1 MSLSADRR
9 GAPRQGGTI
18 ALPQSPGPPFPG
30 VVAHHDGPSRLH
42 GHAPAF
48 HEATV
53 VRGEPASHYF
63 RASGISARAEEN
75 GGLCTFWMG
84 RKLAVYQITN
94 APLVSDDVLAPSTD
108 ANRELFGDFMG
119 SLPHDHPDRPG
130 KRAVVERSLGSAKFV
145 ERLEPAVRRYTAD
158 HLRGAAGRTV
168 PLDDFTLSLT
178 AYVDSM
184 IPGVLDLTQRPLPAY
199 LDSAEYGRVVRGFFD
214 LASDVI
220 SNDNPAAMREFDVIV
235 PFVRDLLTDN
245 FDALAVA
252 PGSNLIRRH
261 FDLWELPFT
270 RRSVAALDAARVKE
284 LGTVI
289 VATYDTTALSLMWA
303 IGYVEAAP
311 RVKDA
316 VMAEARRGT
325 GAAAAGAGC
334 PYADP
339 LPRAGAAPSVIDL
352 AVLEAVRLG
361 GSNPSALWRRTTEPF
376 ALRHRG
382 VSVTVP
388 AGTMMWLDR
397 RQANRDPAVFPEP
410 RRFTPANIEA
420 IVRSDR
426 ETVSS
431 LLSRGRYEI
440 NSFSMVNADRNPRKC
455 PGRLFSVR
463 MQSVVLTELYGRYAV
478 STRDTDLRLKHHA
491 SMPRPARPGSITIRP
506 EPGTLPESATPP
518 EPGTPPQSATPP
530 EPGTLPGP
538 GTPHDPATPREPTP

>member
-1 MSLSADRR
+1 MSVSADR
-9 GAPRQGGTI
+9 PRALRRAAGTI
-18 ALPQSPGPPFPG
+18 ALPQGPGAPFPG
-30 VVAHHDGPSRLH
+30 VVAHHEGPSRLH

-48 HEATV
+48 HESTV

-84 RKLAVYQITN
+84 EKLALYQITN
-94 APLVSDDVLAPSTD
+94 EALVGDDVLAPSTD

-119 SLPHDHPDRPG
+119 SMPHDHPDRPA
-130 KRAVVERSLGSAKFV
+130 KRAAVERSLGNAKFV
-145 ERLEPAVRRYTAD
+145 ERIEPAVRRHAAE
-158 HLRGAAGRTV
+158 HLGRAAGRAV
-168 PLDDFTLSLT
+168 PLDDFALSLT
-178 AYVDSM
+178 AYVDSL
-184 IPGVLDLTQRPLPAY
+184 IPGVLDLTQRPLPDY

-235 PFVRDLLTDN
+235 PFVRDLLTAN
-245 FDALAVA
+245 FDALDAA
-252 PGSNLIRRH
+252 PESNMIRRH
-261 FDLWELPFT
+261 FVLWGLPFT
-270 RRSVAALDAARVKE
+270 RASVAALDAARIKE

-289 VATYDTTALSLMWA
+289 VATYDTTALSLTWA
-303 IGYVEAAP
+303 IGYVEATP
-311 RVKDA
+311 EVKAA
-316 VMAEARRGT
+316 VVAEARRG
-325 GAAAAGAGC
+325 GGAGC
-334 PYADP
+334 P
-339 LPRAGAAPSVIDL
+339 RATASPSVIDL

-376 ALRHRG
+376 TLHHEGAA
-382 VSVTVP
+382 VTVP

-410 RRFTPANIEA
+410 CRFAPANIEA
-420 IVRSDR
+420 IVRTDR

-463 MQSVVLTELYGRYAV
+463 MQSVVLAELYGHYTVA
-478 STRDTDLRLKHHA
+478 TRGVDLRLKHHA
-491 SMPRPARPGSITIRP
+491 SMPRPASPGTITIRP
-506 EPGTLPESATPP
+506 DADV
-518 EPGTPPQSATPP
+518 AR
-530 EPGTLPGP
+530 
-538 GTPHDPATPREPTP
+538 DPATRREPTP

>member
-1 MSLSADRR
+1 MSAPADRL
-9 GAPRQGGTI
+9 GAPRQGRTV
-18 ALPQSPGPPFPG
+18 ALPQAPGAAFPG
-30 VVAHHDGPSRLH
+30 LVAHHDGPSLRH

-63 RASGISARAEEN
+63 RASGISACAEEN

-84 RKLAVYQITN
+84 PRLAVYQITN
-94 APLVSDDVLAPSTD
+94 EPLVGDDLLAPSTD

-130 KRAVVERSLGSAKFV
+130 KRAVVERSLGNAKFV
-145 ERLEPAVRRYTAD
+145 ESLEPAVRRFTAD
-158 HLRGAAGRTV
+158 HLGRAAGRPL

-184 IPGVLDLTQRPLPAY
+184 LPGVLDLTQRPLPEY
-199 LDSAEYGRVVRGFFD
+199 LHSAEYGRVVRGFFD

-220 SNDNPAAMREFDVIV
+220 SNDNPAAMREFDIIV
-235 PFVRDLLTDN
+235 PFVRDLLADN
-245 FDALAVA
+245 FDALADA
-252 PGSNLIRRH
+252 PDSNLIRRH
-261 FDLWELPFT
+261 FSLWGLPFT

-303 IGYVEAAP
+303 IGYVEATP
-311 RVKDA
+311 QVKDA
-316 VMAEARRGT
+316 VVAEARSGA
-325 GAAAAGAGC
+325 GAAAGTGC
-334 PYADP
+334 PYAAP
-339 LPRAGAAPSVIDL
+339 PSHAGAALSVTDL

-361 GSNPSALWRRTTEPF
+361 GSNPSALWRRTTGPF
-376 ALRHRG
+376 TLRHRG
-382 VSVTVP
+382 VRVTVP
-388 AGTMMWLDR
+388 PDTMMWLDR

-410 RRFTPANIEA
+410 RRFAPANIKA

-463 MQSVVLTELYGRYAV
+463 MQSVVLAELYGRYAV
-478 STRDTDLRLKHHA
+478 ATQGVDLRLKHHA
-491 SMPRPARPGSITIRP
+491 SMPRPARPGTITIRP
-506 EPGTLPESATPP
+506 EPGAP
-518 EPGTPPQSATPP
+518 
-530 EPGTLPGP
+530 PGP
-538 GTPHDPATPREPTP
+538 GTQRDTATPREPTP

>member
-1 MSLSADRR
+1 MSAPADRL
-9 GAPRQGGTI
+9 GAPRQGRTV
-18 ALPQSPGPPFPG
+18 ALPQAPGAAFPG
-30 VVAHHDGPSRLH
+30 LVAHHDGPSLRH

-63 RASGISARAEEN
+63 RASGISACAEEN

-84 RKLAVYQITN
+84 PRLAVYQITN
-94 APLVSDDVLAPSTD
+94 EPLVGDDLLAPSTD

-130 KRAVVERSLGSAKFV
+130 KRAVVERSLGNAKFV
-145 ERLEPAVRRYTAD
+145 ESLEPAVRRFTAD
-158 HLRGAAGRTV
+158 HLGRAASRPL

-184 IPGVLDLTQRPLPAY
+184 LPGVLDLTQRPLPEY
-199 LDSAEYGRVVRGFFD
+199 LHSAEYGRVVRGFFD

-220 SNDNPAAMREFDVIV
+220 SNDNPAAMREFDIIV
-235 PFVRDLLTDN
+235 PFVRDLLADN
-245 FDALAVA
+245 FDALADA
-252 PGSNLIRRH
+252 PDSNLIRRH
-261 FDLWELPFT
+261 FSLWGLPFT

-303 IGYVEAAP
+303 IGYVEATP
-311 RVKDA
+311 QVKDA
-316 VMAEARRGT
+316 VVAEARSGA
-325 GAAAAGAGC
+325 GAAAGTGC
-334 PYADP
+334 PYAAP
-339 LPRAGAAPSVIDL
+339 PSHAGAALSVTDL

-361 GSNPSALWRRTTEPF
+361 GSNPSALWRRTTGPF
-376 ALRHRG
+376 TLRHRG
-382 VSVTVP
+382 VRVTVP
-388 AGTMMWLDR
+388 PDTMMWLDR

-410 RRFTPANIEA
+410 RRFAPANIKA

-463 MQSVVLTELYGRYAV
+463 MQSVVLAELYGRYAV
-478 STRDTDLRLKHHA
+478 ATQGVDLRLKHHA
-491 SMPRPARPGSITIRP
+491 SMPRPARPGTITIRP
-506 EPGTLPESATPP
+506 EPGAP
-518 EPGTPPQSATPP
+518 
-530 EPGTLPGP
+530 PGP
-538 GTPHDPATPREPTP
+538 GTQRDTATPREPSP

>member
-1 MSLSADRR
+1 MSAPADRL
-9 GAPRQGGTI
+9 GAPRQGRTV
-18 ALPQSPGPPFPG
+18 ALPQAPGAAFPG
-30 VVAHHDGPSRLH
+30 LVAHHDGPSLRH

-63 RASGISARAEEN
+63 RASGISACAEEN

-84 RKLAVYQITN
+84 PRLAVYQITN
-94 APLVSDDVLAPSTD
+94 EPLVGDDLLAPSTD

-130 KRAVVERSLGSAKFV
+130 KRAVVERSLGNAKFV
-145 ERLEPAVRRYTAD
+145 ESLEPAVRRFTAD
-158 HLRGAAGRTV
+158 HLGRAAGRPL

-184 IPGVLDLTQRPLPAY
+184 LPGVLDLTQRPLPEY
-199 LDSAEYGRVVRGFFD
+199 LHSAEYGRVVRGFFD

-220 SNDNPAAMREFDVIV
+220 SNDNPAAMREFDIIV
-235 PFVRDLLTDN
+235 PFVRDLLADN
-245 FDALAVA
+245 FDALADA
-252 PGSNLIRRH
+252 PDSNLIRRH
-261 FDLWELPFT
+261 FSLWGLPFT

-303 IGYVEAAP
+303 IGYVEATP
-311 RVKDA
+311 QVKDA
-316 VMAEARRGT
+316 VVAEARRGA
-325 GAAAAGAGC
+325 GAAAGTGC
-334 PYADP
+334 PYAAP
-339 LPRAGAAPSVIDL
+339 PSHAGAALSVTDL

-361 GSNPSALWRRTTEPF
+361 GSNPSALWRRTTGPF
-376 ALRHRG
+376 TLRHRG
-382 VSVTVP
+382 VRVTVP
-388 AGTMMWLDR
+388 PDTMMWLDR

-410 RRFTPANIEA
+410 RRFAPANIKA

-463 MQSVVLTELYGRYAV
+463 MQSVVLAELYGRYAV
-478 STRDTDLRLKHHA
+478 ATQGVDLRLKHHA
-491 SMPRPARPGSITIRP
+491 SMPRPARPGTITIRP
-506 EPGTLPESATPP
+506 EPGAP
-518 EPGTPPQSATPP
+518 
-530 EPGTLPGP
+530 PGP
-538 GTPHDPATPREPTP
+538 GTQRDTATPREPSP

>member
-1 MSLSADRR
+1 MSISPDRLSALRR
-9 GAPRQGGTI
+9 GGTV
-18 ALPQSPGPPFPG
+18 ALPQGPGAPFPG
-30 VVAHHDGPSRLH
+30 IVAHHDGPSRLR

-63 RASGISARAEEN
+63 RASGISACAEEN

-94 APLVSDDVLAPSTD
+94 QPLVGDDVLTPSTD

-130 KRAVVERSLGSAKFV
+130 KRAVVERSLGNAKFV

-158 HLRGAAGRTV
+158 HLGRAAGRPV

-184 IPGVLDLTQRPLPAY
+184 IPGVLDLTQRPLPEY

-220 SNDNPAAMREFDVIV
+220 SNDNPAAMGEFDVIV
-235 PFVRDLLTDN
+235 PFVRELLTDN
-245 FDALAVA
+245 FDALADA
-252 PGSNLIRRH
+252 PEFNMIRRH
-261 FDLWELPFT
+261 FTLWELPFT
-270 RRSVAALDAARVKE
+270 RRSVATLDATRIKE

-303 IGYVEAAP
+303 IGYVEATP

-316 VMAEARRGT
+316 VVAEARRGI
-325 GAAAAGAGC
+325 GPAAGTGC

-339 LPRAGAAPSVIDL
+339 PPQAGATPSVIDL

-376 ALRHRG
+376 TLRHRG
-382 VSVTVP
+382 HSVTVP
-388 AGTMMWLDR
+388 PGTMMWLDR
-397 RQANRDPAVFPEP
+397 LQANCDPAVFPEP
-410 RRFTPANIEA
+410 RRFAPANIKA

-440 NSFSMVNADRNPRKC
+440 NSFSMINADRNPRKC

-463 MQSVVLTELYGRYAV
+463 MQSVVLAELYGHYAV
-478 STRDTDLRLKHHA
+478 ATHGTDLQLKHHA
-491 SMPRPARPGSITIRP
+491 AMPRPARPGSITFLP
-506 EPGTLPESATPP
+506 EPGMPRDT
-518 EPGTPPQSATPP
+518 
-530 EPGTLPGP
+530 
-538 GTPHDPATPREPTP
+538 ATPREPTP

>member
-1 MSLSADRR
+1 MSVSADRLS
-9 GAPRQGGTI
+9 APRQGRNVD
-18 ALPQSPGPPFPG
+18 LPQAPGAPFLG
-30 VVAHHDGPSRLH
+30 IVAHHDGPSRLH

-63 RASGISARAEEN
+63 RASGISACAEEN

-94 APLVSDDVLAPSTD
+94 EPLVGDDVLAPSTD

-119 SLPHDHPDRPG
+119 SLPHDHPDRPR
-130 KRAVVERSLGSAKFV
+130 KRAVVERSLGNAKFV
-145 ERLEPAVRRYTAD
+145 ERLEPAVRRYTVD
-158 HLRGAAGRTV
+158 YLGRAAGQPV

-184 IPGVLDLTQRPLPAY
+184 IPGVLDLTQRPLPEY

-220 SNDNPAAMREFDVIV
+220 TNDNPAAMREFDVIV

-245 FDALAVA
+245 FDALADA
-252 PGSNLIRRH
+252 PRSNMIRRH
-261 FDLWELPFT
+261 FALWELPFT
-270 RRSVAALDAARVKE
+270 QRSVAALDAARIKE

-303 IGYVEAAP
+303 IGYVEVTP
-311 RVKDA
+311 QVKDA
-316 VMAEARRGT
+316 VVAEARRDTGT
-325 GAAAAGAGC
+325 AAGTGC
-334 PYADP
+334 PYTDP
-339 LPRAGAAPSVIDL
+339 PPHASATPSVIDL

-376 ALRHRG
+376 TLRHRG
-382 VSVTVP
+382 ASVTLP
-388 AGTMMWLDR
+388 PGTMMWLDR
-397 RQANRDPAVFPEP
+397 RQANRDPAIFPEP
-410 RRFTPANIEA
+410 RSFAPANIKA

-463 MQSVVLTELYGRYAV
+463 MQSVVLAELYGRYAV
-478 STRDTDLRLKHHA
+478 ATQGTDLQLKHHA

-506 EPGTLPESATPP
+506 EPGSGSPRDTP
-518 EPGTPPQSATPP
+518 
-530 EPGTLPGP
+530 
-538 GTPHDPATPREPTP
+538 TPREPTP

>member
-1 MSLSADRR
+1 MSVSQDSLSTPRR
-9 GAPRQGGTI
+9 GRTVV
-18 ALPQSPGPPFPG
+18 LPQAPGAPFPG
-30 VVAHHDGPSRLH
+30 IVAHHDGPSRLH

-75 GGLCTFWMG
+75 DGLCTFWMG
-84 RKLAVYQITN
+84 PKLAVYQITN
-94 APLVSDDVLAPSTD
+94 EPLVGDDVLAPSTD

-130 KRAVVERSLGSAKFV
+130 KRAVVERSLGNAKFV
-145 ERLEPAVRRYTAD
+145 DRLEPAVRRHTAD
-158 HLRGAAGRTV
+158 HLGRAAGRPV
-168 PLDDFTLSLT
+168 PLDEFTLSLT

-184 IPGVLDLTQRPLPAY
+184 VPGVLDLTQRPLPEY
-199 LDSAEYGRVVRGFFD
+199 LDSDEYGRVVRGFFD

-245 FDALAVA
+245 FDALADA
-252 PGSNLIRRH
+252 PESNMVRRH
-261 FDLWELPFT
+261 FALWDVPFT
-270 RRSVAALDAARVKE
+270 RRSVAALDAARIKE
-284 LGTVI
+284 LGTVV
-289 VATYDTTALSLMWA
+289 VATYDTTALSLLWA
-303 IGYVEAAP
+303 IGYVEATP
-311 RVKDA
+311 HVKEA
-316 VMAEARRGT
+316 VVAEAGRAT
-325 GAAAAGAGC
+325 GAGC

-339 LPRAGAAPSVIDL
+339 SAHAGAAPSVIDL

-361 GSNPSALWRRTTEPF
+361 GSNPSALWRRTTAPF
-376 ALRHRG
+376 ALRRRG
-382 VSVTVP
+382 ASVTVP
-388 AGTMMWLDR
+388 PGTMMWLDR

-410 RRFTPANIEA
+410 CRFAPANIGA

-463 MQSVVLTELYGRYAV
+463 MQSMVLSELYGRWTV
-478 STRDTDLRLKHHA
+478 TTRDTDLQLKHHA
-491 SMPRPARPGSITIRP
+491 SMPRPARPGTITIRP
-506 EPGTLPESATPP
+506 A
-518 EPGTPPQSATPP
+518 PGTPRDTAP
-530 EPGTLPGP
+530 L
-538 GTPHDPATPREPTP
+538 REPTP

>member
-1 MSLSADRR
+1 MSVSADRV
-9 GAPRQGGTI
+9 GAPRRGRPLP
-18 ALPQSPGPPFPG
+18 LPQAPGAPFPG
-30 VVAHHDGPSRLH
+30 IVAHHEGPSRLH

-84 RKLAVYQITN
+84 RRLAVYQITN
-94 APLVSDDVLAPSTD
+94 EPLVDEAVLAPSTD

-130 KRAVVERSLGSAKFV
+130 KRAVVERSLGNAKFV
-145 ERLEPAVRRYTAD
+145 ENLGPDIRRHTAD
-158 HLRGAAGRTV
+158 HLAGLADRPV
-168 PLDDFTLSLT
+168 PLDEFTLSLT

-184 IPGVLDLTQRPLPAY
+184 IPGVLDLTQRPLPEY
-199 LDSAEYGRVVRGFFD
+199 LASAEYGRVVRGFFD

-220 SNDNPAAMREFDVIV
+220 SNDNPAAMGEFDIIV

-245 FDALAVA
+245 FEALSDAPAT
-252 PGSNLIRRH
+252 NMIRRH
-261 FDLWELPFT
+261 FDLWETPFT
-270 RRSVAALDAARVKE
+270 RRSVAGLDAARIKE

-303 IGYVEAAP
+303 IGYVEATS

-316 VMAEARRGT
+316 VVAEAGR
-325 GAAAAGAGC
+325 AAAAVAGAGC
-334 PYADP
+334 PYAGP
-339 LPRAGAAPSVIDL
+339 PPRTDAAPSVIDL

-361 GSNPSALWRRTTEPF
+361 GSNPSALWRRTTEAC
-376 ALRHRG
+376 ALNHRG
-382 VSVTVP
+382 ASVTVP
-388 AGTMMWLDR
+388 PGTMMWLDR

-410 RRFTPANIEA
+410 SRFAPANIGA
-420 IVRSDR
+420 IARSDR

-463 MQSVVLTELYGRYAV
+463 MQSMVLSELYGRYSVA
-478 STRDTDLRLKHHA
+478 TRGTDLRLRHHA
-491 SMPRPARPGSITIRP
+491 SMPRPARPGRITIRP
-506 EPGTLPESATPP
+506 EPGGPSGPRTPRDTAP
-518 EPGTPPQSATPP
+518 
-530 EPGTLPGP
+530 
-538 GTPHDPATPREPTP
+538 PREPSP